1 MNELDILRS
10 MENKEFVRFIAER
23 VLPKIGYKHIKI
35 TDGPGDKGCDVIAFN
50 IKRREWVCIQIK
62 KYSEDKKVDS
72 KEVIYTTYG
81 MKKYRCKRGL
91 IITTSDFTPPALQTI
106 YEYRLWHING
116 SELVRIIRKH
126 YIRLSVTSELVL
138 DNNKADN
145 SKIAMEE
152 EEVKFPFT
160 DIKDA
165 GAFIPI
171 SISEAIRIAKN
182 KLSHYKEVKLISVKA
197 HLKRLYIFKGKV
209 SYKLE
214 GRRKRRFIISIDG
227 DGKIYWEM
235 PTLVK
240 NLDCEV
246 EYETNSEFYHNA
258 RDKIIKMA
266 EKLVPQGAIITKI
279 KPEGRK
285 PAWVVSY
292 YILRFKVGLTKAEVV
307 VDRKGN
313 IKNLTFDPLDE
324 RKVEEFYKGK
334 IVKQNKEIKVIRELN
349 DNFLEEI
356 TINEVG
362 EAIKSIKRV
371 KPEYSIS
378 LARDFYHIHE
388 GESRF
393 EEVSDGVKVDIFFNN
408 YHHLAKINNEGK
420 IVDNVVVPD
429 INTYEGTERGY
440 NKKRRCL
447 IVKEGNEIKVINDS
461 GVIERKEIPT
471 GIFSKLKFLINNIIT
486 SNYSIDTDDPLGLI

>member
-1 MNELDILRS
+1 MIELYILRS

-23 VLPKIGYKHIKI
+23 ILPKIGYKYIKI

-62 KYSEDKKVDS
+62 KYSEDKKVDA
-72 KEVIYTTYG
+72 KEVVYTTHG
-81 MKKYRCKRGL
+81 MKKYRCKKGL
-91 IITTSDFTPPALQTI
+91 IITTSDFTPAALQTI

-116 SELVRIIRKH
+116 LELVRIIRKH
-126 YIRLSVTSELVL
+126 HIRLPVTSELVL

-145 SKIAMEE
+145 SKIVME
-152 EEVKFPFT
+152 EEVKFPST
-160 DIKDA
+160 DIKGA

-171 SISEAIRIAKN
+171 SISEAVRIAKK

-209 SYKLE
+209 SYKLN
-214 GRRKRRFIISIDG
+214 GRRSRRFIISIDG
-227 DGKIYWEM
+227 DGKIYWGI

-240 NLDCEV
+240 NLNCGV
-246 EYETNSEFYHNA
+246 EYETNSEFYYNA
-258 RDKIIKMA
+258 RDEIIKIA
-266 EKLVPQGAIITKI
+266 EKLAPQGAIITKI
-279 KPEGRK
+279 KPEGHK
-285 PAWVVSY
+285 SAWVVSY
-292 YILRFKVGLTKAEVV
+292 YILRFKVGLTKAEVI

-334 IVKQNKEIKVIRELN
+334 IIKQDKEIKVIRELN
-349 DNFLEEI
+349 NNFLEEI

-362 EAIKSIKRV
+362 EAIKDIKRV
-371 KPEYSIS
+371 KPEYAIS
-378 LARDFYHIHE
+378 LAKDFYHIHE

-420 IVDNVVVPD
+420 IVDNIVVPD
-429 INTYEGTERGY
+429 INTYEGTEKGY

-447 IVKEGNEIKVINDS
+447 IVKKGNEIEVINDN
-461 GVIERKEIPT
+461 GVIERKEISA

-486 SNYSIDTDDPLGLI
+486 SNYSIDTDDPLELI

>member
-1 MNELDILRS
+1 MNELNILRS
-10 MENKEFVRFIAER
+10 MENKEFVRFIAEK
-23 VLPKIGYKHIKI
+23 VLPQIGYKPITI
-35 TDGPGDKGCDVIAFN
+35 TDGPGDKGCDIIAFN

-62 KYSEDKKVDS
+62 KYSEDKKVDA
-72 KEVIYTTYG
+72 KEVIYTIYG

-126 YIRLSVTSELVL
+126 HIRLPVTSELVL

-152 EEVKFPFT
+152 EVKFPLT

-165 GAFIPI
+165 GVFIPI
-171 SISEAIRIAKN
+171 PISEAIRIAKK

-197 HLKRLYIFKGKV
+197 HLRRLYIFRGKV
-209 SYKLE
+209 SYKLK
-214 GRRKRRFIISIDG
+214 GRRSRRFIISIDG
-227 DGKIYWEM
+227 DGKIYWGI

-240 NLDCEV
+240 NLNCGV
-246 EYETNSEFYHNA
+246 EYETNSELYYNA

-266 EKLVPQGAIITKI
+266 EKLAPQGAIITKI
-279 KPEGRK
+279 KPEGHK
-285 PAWVVSY
+285 SAWVVSY
-292 YILRFKVGLTKAEVV
+292 YILRFKVGLTKVEVI

-313 IKNLTFDPLDE
+313 IRNLIFDPLDE

-334 IVKQNKEIKVIRELN
+334 IVKKDKEIKVIRELN

-362 EAIKSIKRV
+362 GAIKSIKRV
-371 KPEYSIS
+371 KPEYAIS

-420 IVDNVVVPD
+420 IVDNIVVPD
-429 INTYEGTERGY
+429 INTYEGTEKGY

-447 IVKEGNEIKVINDS
+447 IVKEGNEIKVINDR
-461 GVIERKEIPT
+461 GIIERKEIPT
-471 GIFSKLKFLINNIIT
+471 RIFYKLKFLINNIIT
-486 SNYSIDTDDPLGLI
+486 SNYSIDTDDPLELI

>member
-1 MNELDILRS
+1 
-10 MENKEFVRFIAER
+10 
-23 VLPKIGYKHIKI
+23 
-35 TDGPGDKGCDVIAFN
+35 
-50 IKRREWVCIQIK
+50 
-62 KYSEDKKVDS
+62 
-72 KEVIYTTYG
+72 
-81 MKKYRCKRGL
+81 
-91 IITTSDFTPPALQTI
+91 LQTI
-106 YEYRLWHING
+106 YKYGLWYLNS

-126 YIRLSVTSELVL
+126 HIRLPVTSELVL

-145 SKIAMEE
+145 SKIAME

-171 SISEAIRIAKN
+171 SISEAIRIAKK

-209 SYKLE
+209 SYKLR
-214 GRRKRRFIISIDG
+214 GRRRRFIISIDG

-266 EKLVPQGAIITKI
+266 EKLAPQGAIIIKI

-334 IVKQNKEIKVIRELN
+334 TVKQDKEIKVIRELN

-371 KPEYSIS
+371 KPEYAIS
-378 LARDFYHIHE
+378 SARDFYHIHE
-388 GESRF
+388 GESSF

-429 INTYEGTERGY
+429 INTYEGTEKGY

-486 SNYSIDTDDPLGLI
+486 SNYSIDTDDPLRLI